1 MDNSEYYTYGNIKL
15 EKGKFESPPIL
26 IGTIFYQ
33 NESLVERKN
42 PEVFNSLKAKKRIE
56 KHQSLS
62 KQYKIPSLIEISAP
76 TPKSMKKY
84 LEFYLDNFEPPFV
97 LGGNFESRL
106 AGIEYLT
113 ESGIKSDQYIYN
125 TISNLKN
132 KDEIELIRKHRIK
145 SAVILILGSEN
156 MTSTQRYAYLTEKN
170 QPEDVSIINGLKKI
184 GVEKIWIDVGVI
196 NLESLAHILETQ
208 RLISLS
214 LQLPVG
220 TAPNLF
226 LFQFSSPR
234 LNVKYHT
241 RYRRASIMFIVTW
254 FSNFIFYGAIE
265 DAPESFASVFQS
277 IEFRDI
283 LKSKNIPL
291 FKHF

>member
-15 EKGKFESPPIL
+15 ERGTFDSPPIL

-33 NESLVERKN
+33 NESIVERKN
-42 PEVFNSLKAKKRIE
+42 PDVFNFQKAKRRIE

-62 KQYKIPSLIEISAP
+62 KQYKIPNLIEISAS

-113 ESGIKSDQYIYN
+113 ENGIKSDQYIYN

-132 KDEIELIRKHRIK
+132 TEEVEMLRKYRIN
-145 SAVILILGSEN
+145 SVVILILGSEN

-170 QPEDVSIINGLKKI
+170 QPNDENIINGLKKI
-184 GVEKIWIDVGVI
+184 GVEKIWVDGGVV

-208 RLISLS
+208 KLISMS

-241 RYRRASIMFIVTW
+241 RYRRASIMFIATW

-265 DAPESFASVFQS
+265 DAPESFASAFQS
-277 IEFRDI
+277 IEFRGI
-283 LKSKNIPL
+283 LKDKNIPL
-291 FKHF
+291 FKHV